1 MKKSLKGYNIY
12 IYYTIHSNIM
22 SQFLS
27 TEDILNSIDLNKLNV
42 DKKRRGRPPK
52 SSQNNS
58 QVVNK
63 FKSDK
68 NISIIND
75 QDEIILHLGISS
87 NDIKNNKN
95 IDNEYS
101 TNDSNNDTDTDTIEP
116 VTYIGGSN
124 SGPANIGTGN
134 NISNSYI
141 KKLKDENDE
150 LRHIL
155 KEYAPMYFTE
165 IKIYPSSVKLF
176 DKQDN
181 EFVPKKTTI
190 SCWWCTHTFDNL
202 PCYIPTKITD
212 NKFSVFGCFCSFNC
226 ACSYNLNINDNKVW
240 ERYTLLKLLYYKI
253 NHDKI
258 ISIKDIEINPAGP
271 KELLEKY
278 GGSMNIVDYRKNCKI
293 MGREYHKLIPPFI
306 PLNLGFEEM
315 TNNKVNKIMNINN
328 LLSNSIIKNEVI
340 VKRNKPLNNIASK
353 EIDSFMD

>member
-1 MKKSLKGYNIY
+1 
-12 IYYTIHSNIM
+12 M
-22 SQFLS
+22 SQFLN
-27 TEDILNSIDLNKLNV
+27 TEDILNSIDLNKLNM

-52 SSQNNS
+52 SSQNSS
-58 QVVNK
+58 QIVNK
-63 FKSDK
+63 YKSDK
-68 NISIIND
+68 NVSIVND

-87 NDIKNNKN
+87 SDIKNNKN
-95 IDNEYS
+95 DDCDYGS
-101 TNDSNNDTDTDTIEP
+101 GSGSDNDTDTDTHTHNACPKSSLIENGN
-116 VTYIGGSN
+116 VEISTVNSN
-124 SGPANIGTGN
+124 
-134 NISNSYI
+134 YI
-141 KKLKDENDE
+141 KKLKEENDE

-181 EFVPKKTTI
+181 EFLPKKTTI

-293 MGREYHKLIPPFI
+293 LGREYHKLIPPFI

-328 LLSNSIIKNEVI
+328 LLSNSIIKNEVV

>member
-1 MKKSLKGYNIY
+1 
-12 IYYTIHSNIM
+12 M
-22 SQFLS
+22 SQFLN
-27 TEDILNSIDLNKLNV
+27 TEDILNSIDLNKLNM

-52 SSQNNS
+52 SSQTSS

-63 FKSDK
+63 FKGDK
-68 NISIIND
+68 NISIVNEH
-75 QDEIILHLGISS
+75 DEIILHLGISS

-95 IDNEYS
+95 DDYGS
-101 TNDSNNDTDTDTIEP
+101 GSGSDKDNDTDTDTHTHNACSKTTLIEN
-116 VTYIGGSN
+116 SN
-124 SGPANIGTGN
+124 VE
-134 NISNSYI
+134 ISSVSSNYI
-141 KKLKDENDE
+141 KKLKEENDE

-181 EFVPKKTTI
+181 EFLPKKTTI

-258 ISIKDIEINPAGP
+258 SSIKDIEINPAGP

-293 MGREYHKLIPPFI
+293 LGREYHKLIPPFI

-328 LLSNSIIKNEVI
+328 LLSNSIIKNEVV

>member
-1 MKKSLKGYNIY
+1 
-12 IYYTIHSNIM
+12 M
-22 SQFLS
+22 SQFLN
-27 TEDILNSIDLNKLNV
+27 TEDILNSIDLNKLNM

-52 SSQNNS
+52 SSQHSS

-63 FKSDK
+63 FKNDK

-75 QDEIILHLGISS
+75 HDEIILHLGISS
-87 NDIKNNKN
+87 NDIKNNKSM
-95 IDNEYS
+95 DNDYS
-101 TNDSNNDTDTDTIEP
+101 TNDSCNDTDTNDTLEP
-116 VTYIGGSN
+116 VIGSVGPGTGGIGIGPGTGGIGTAGSGGS
-124 SGPANIGTGN
+124 S
-134 NISNSYI
+134 SYI

-328 LLSNSIIKNEVI
+328 LLSNSIIKNEVV

>member
-1 MKKSLKGYNIY
+1 
-12 IYYTIHSNIM
+12 M
-22 SQFLS
+22 SQFLN
-27 TEDILNSIDLNKLNV
+27 TEDILNSIDLNKLNM

-52 SSQNNS
+52 SLQNSSQI
-58 QVVNK
+58 VNK
-63 FKSDK
+63 FKGDK
-68 NISIIND
+68 NISIVND

-87 NDIKNNKN
+87 SEIKNVDCNYNSEDKSGSGN
-95 IDNEYS
+95 SSD
-101 TNDSNNDTDTDTIEP
+101 DDTDTTLNTNIIE
-116 VTYIGGSN
+116 GGSCVV
-124 SGPANIGTGN
+124 SGVS
-134 NISNSYI
+134 SNYI
-141 KKLKDENDE
+141 KKLKEENDE

-181 EFVPKKTTI
+181 DFVPKKTNI

-202 PCYIPTKITD
+202 PCYIPTKIND

-258 ISIKDIEINPAGP
+258 SSIKDIEINPAGP

-293 MGREYHKLIPPFI
+293 LGREYHKLIPPFI

-353 EIDSFMD
+353 EIDSFMDYL

>member
-1 MKKSLKGYNIY
+1 
-12 IYYTIHSNIM
+12 M
-22 SQFLS
+22 SQFLN
-27 TEDILNSIDLNKLNV
+27 TEDILNSIDLNKLNM

-52 SSQNNS
+52 STQNSS
-58 QVVNK
+58 QVINK
-63 FKSDK
+63 FKNDK

-75 QDEIILHLGISS
+75 QDEIILHLGISTT
-87 NDIKNNKN
+87 DIKNNKDAN
-95 IDNEYS
+95 YDYS
-101 TNDSNNDTDTDTIEP
+101 DTCDAEDTGGIFSDGYDYDVNGGDSSI
-116 VTYIGGSN
+116 IGDSYVGANKKNTFSN
-124 SGPANIGTGN
+124 TLV
-134 NISNSYI
+134 
-141 KKLKDENDE
+141 KRLKEENDE
-150 LRHIL
+150 LRNIL
-155 KEYAPMYFTE
+155 KEYAPMHFTE
-165 IKIYPSSVKLF
+165 IKIYPSSIKLF
-176 DKQDN
+176 DKQNN

-212 NKFSVFGCFCSFNC
+212 TKFSVFGCFCSFNC
-226 ACSYNLNINDNKVW
+226 ACSYNLNINDNKIW

-258 ISIKDIEINPAGP
+258 MSIKDIEINPAGP

-278 GGSMNIVDYRKNCKI
+278 GGSMNIVEYRKNCKI

-315 TNNKVNKIMNINN
+315 TNNKVNKVMNINN
-328 LLSNSIIKNEVI
+328 LLSSSIIKNEVV

>member
-1 MKKSLKGYNIY
+1 
-12 IYYTIHSNIM
+12 M
-22 SQFLS
+22 SQFLN
-27 TEDILNSIDLNKLNV
+27 TEDILNSIDINKLNM

-52 SSQNNS
+52 STQHNS
-58 QVVNK
+58 QLVNK
-63 FKSDK
+63 FKGDK
-68 NISIIND
+68 NISIINE

-87 NDIKNNKN
+87 SEIKNNKN
-95 IDNEYS
+95 LDCNYS
-101 TNDSNNDTDTDTIEP
+101 NDESCNSTDT
-116 VTYIGGSN
+116 
-124 SGPANIGTGN
+124 NIDAYGDCSGTGAGAGTGDGYG
-134 NISNSYI
+134 SGYI
-141 KKLKDENDE
+141 KKLKEENDE

-176 DKQDN
+176 DKQHN
-181 EFVPKKTTI
+181 EFLPKKTTI

-258 ISIKDIEINPAGP
+258 SSIKDIEINPAGP

-278 GGSMNIVDYRKNCKI
+278 GGSMNIIDYRKNCKI
-293 MGREYHKLIPPFI
+293 LGREYHKLIPPFI

-328 LLSNSIIKNEVI
+328 LLSNSIIKNEVV

-353 EIDSFMD
+353 EIDSFME

>member
-1 MKKSLKGYNIY
+1 
-12 IYYTIHSNIM
+12 M
-22 SQFLS
+22 SQFLN
-27 TEDILNSIDLNKLNV
+27 TEDILNSIDLNKLNM

-58 QVVNK
+58 QIVNK

-68 NISIIND
+68 NISIVNE
-75 QDEIILHLGISS
+75 QDEIILHLGITSSDIKNVESNYDSDDKSCSSNSS
-87 NDIKNNKN
+87 NDDDKDTTINTA
-95 IDNEYS
+95 IVEGS
-101 TNDSNNDTDTDTIEP
+101 GISSN
-116 VTYIGGSN
+116 
-124 SGPANIGTGN
+124 
-134 NISNSYI
+134 YI
-141 KKLKDENDE
+141 KKLKEENDE

-181 EFVPKKTTI
+181 EFIPKKTGI

-258 ISIKDIEINPAGP
+258 SSIKDIEINPAGP

-278 GGSMNIVDYRKNCKI
+278 GGSMNIIDYRKNCKI
-293 MGREYHKLIPPFI
+293 LGREYHKLIPPFI

-315 TNNKVNKIMNINN
+315 TNNKVNKIMNINS

>member
-1 MKKSLKGYNIY
+1 
-12 IYYTIHSNIM
+12 M
-22 SQFLS
+22 SQFLN
-27 TEDILNSIDLNKLNV
+27 TEDILNSIDLNKLNM

-58 QVVNK
+58 QIVNK

-68 NISIIND
+68 NISIVNE
-75 QDEIILHLGISS
+75 QDEIILHLGITSSDIKNVESNYDSDDKSCSSNSS
-87 NDIKNNKN
+87 NDDKDTTINTA
-95 IDNEYS
+95 IVEGS
-101 TNDSNNDTDTDTIEP
+101 GISSN
-116 VTYIGGSN
+116 
-124 SGPANIGTGN
+124 
-134 NISNSYI
+134 YI
-141 KKLKDENDE
+141 KKLKEENDE

-181 EFVPKKTTI
+181 EFIPKKTSI

-258 ISIKDIEINPAGP
+258 SSIKDIEINPAGP

-278 GGSMNIVDYRKNCKI
+278 GGSMNIIDYRKNCKI
-293 MGREYHKLIPPFI
+293 LGREYHKLIPPFI

-315 TNNKVNKIMNINN
+315 TNNKVNKIMNINS
-328 LLSNSIIKNEVI
+328 LLSNSIIKNEVV

>member
-1 MKKSLKGYNIY
+1 
-12 IYYTIHSNIM
+12 M
-22 SQFLS
+22 SQFLN
-27 TEDILNSIDLNKLNV
+27 TEDILNSIDLNKLNM

-52 SSQNNS
+52 SSQNGS
-58 QVVNK
+58 QLVNRSK
-63 FKSDK
+63 CDK
-68 NISIIND
+68 NISIVND

-95 IDNEYS
+95 RN
-101 TNDSNNDTDTDTIEP
+101 NRDSNDESSNNTDSESEHNDILNTNVADTCTNF
-116 VTYIGGSN
+116 N
-124 SGPANIGTGN
+124 SG
-134 NISNSYI
+134 YI
-141 KKLKDENDE
+141 KKLKEENDE

-165 IKIYPSSVKLF
+165 IKIYPSSIKLF

-181 EFVPKKTTI
+181 EFIPKKTTI
-190 SCWWCTHTFDNL
+190 SCWWCTHTFENL

-212 NKFSVFGCFCSFNC
+212 DKFSVFGCFCSFNC

-278 GGSMNIVDYRKNCKI
+278 GGSMNIIDYRKNCKI
-293 MGREYHKLIPPFI
+293 LGREYHKLIPPFI

>member
-1 MKKSLKGYNIY
+1 
-12 IYYTIHSNIM
+12 M
-22 SQFLS
+22 SQFLN
-27 TEDILNSIDLNKLNV
+27 TEDILNSIDLNKLNM

-52 SSQNNS
+52 TSQNS
-58 QVVNK
+58 QLINK
-63 FKSDK
+63 SKCDK
-68 NISIIND
+68 NISIVND

-87 NDIKNNKN
+87 SDIKNNKN
-95 IDNEYS
+95 TDDDFS
-101 TNDSNNDTDTDTIEP
+101 NDESSNNTDTEIDTKHNEN
-116 VTYIGGSN
+116 VDSGGNSN
-124 SGPANIGTGN
+124 TN
-134 NISNSYI
+134 YI
-141 KKLKDENDE
+141 KKLKEENDE

-181 EFVPKKTTI
+181 EFIPKKTTI

-258 ISIKDIEINPAGP
+258 ASIKDIEINPAGP

-293 MGREYHKLIPPFI
+293 LGREYHKLIPPFI

-328 LLSNSIIKNEVI
+328 LLSNSIIKNEVV

-353 EIDSFMD
+353 EIDSFME

>member
-1 MKKSLKGYNIY
+1 
-12 IYYTIHSNIM
+12 M
-22 SQFLS
+22 SQFLN
-27 TEDILNSIDLNKLNV
+27 TEDILNSIDLNKLNM

-52 SSQNNS
+52 SSQNGS
-58 QVVNK
+58 QLVNRSK
-63 FKSDK
+63 CDK
-68 NISIIND
+68 NISIVND

-87 NDIKNNKN
+87 SDIKNNKN
-95 IDNEYS
+95 YS
-101 TNDSNNDTDTDTIEP
+101 NDESSNNTDSDTDHNDIRAIDTCAINTGATDAG
-116 VTYIGGSN
+116 IGSGSG
-124 SGPANIGTGN
+124 SG
-134 NISNSYI
+134 YI
-141 KKLKDENDE
+141 KKLKEENDE

-181 EFVPKKTTI
+181 EFIPKKTTI
-190 SCWWCTHTFDNL
+190 SCWWCTHIFDNL

-278 GGSMNIVDYRKNCKI
+278 GGSMNIIDYRKNCKI
-293 MGREYHKLIPPFI
+293 LGREYHKLIPPFI